1 MRREKDELDETD
13 ERSSTLSSMV
23 TILLHQEML
32 PLITLLEDALS
43 DRAKSIQG
51 LSALHLP

>member
-1 MRREKDELDETD
+1 MRREKDKPDETD

>member
-43 DRAKSIQG
+43 HRAKSIQT
-51 LSALHLP
+51 LSAQHLP

>member
-1 MRREKDELDETD
+1 MRREKDEPDETD

-23 TILLHQEML
+23 TILLHHEML

-43 DRAKSIQG
+43 HRAKSIQG

>member
-1 MRREKDELDETD
+1 MRREKDEPDETD

>member
-1 MRREKDELDETD
+1 MRREKDEPDETD
-13 ERSSTLSSMV
+13 VRSSTLSSMV

-43 DRAKSIQG
+43 HRAKGIQA
-51 LSALHLP
+51 LSAQHLP